1 MATWAYIK
9 RRSTFLI
16 FIFFPFV
23 SSFENAKHDFQ
34 PTGIERKI
42 DWKAS
47 SEPVPL
53 RSEVGL
59 LKSGVLVRRGEFCTL
74 HGDRLEEVERECK
87 IWGMTLSQ
95 GLLIRRQLMVSKVV
109 ASSWKLKNERKL
121 VLAIENF
128 ERMISLMRLSTD
140 LDLPP
145 VSIFRAIVAR
155 RVLEAYPE
163 LRDRDRKQ
171 IVKGII
177 SEDDSEHVGIF
188 LSAWELKELQW
199 AKRYDVVGYSEESE
213 TPVMWEETLYS
224 FLDEQKINYVKEETL
239 REAEKK
245 ITPDCLILDD
255 CYINGF
261 KVRWIDAKSFYAS
274 GLKENN
280 HFSRSLKKQIQKY
293 EREFGESGAVIFK
306 HGFSR
311 KLRKNHPTT
320 LFLDSGPL
328 LEDID
333 YNVH

>member
-16 FIFFPFV
+16 FIFFSFV
-23 SSFENAKHDFQ
+23 SSFENAKSTIRKRRHGLSMSSASEAPFDADDFR

-128 ERMISLMRLSTD
+128 ERMISLMRLSAD

-155 RVLEAYPE
+155 RVLEAYPD
-163 LRDRDRKQ
+163 LRDRDRKR

-177 SEDDSEHVGIF
+177 SEDDSEHVEIF
-188 LSAWELKELQW
+188 
-199 AKRYDVVGYSEESE
+199 
-213 TPVMWEETLYS
+213 
-224 FLDEQKINYVKEETL
+224 
-239 REAEKK
+239 
-245 ITPDCLILDD
+245 CLL
-255 CYINGF
+255 G
-261 KVRWIDAKSFYAS
+261 K
-274 GLKENN
+274 
-280 HFSRSLKKQIQKY
+280 
-293 EREFGESGAVIFK
+293 
-306 HGFSR
+306 
-311 KLRKNHPTT
+311 
-320 LFLDSGPL
+320 
-328 LEDID
+328 
-333 YNVH
+333 